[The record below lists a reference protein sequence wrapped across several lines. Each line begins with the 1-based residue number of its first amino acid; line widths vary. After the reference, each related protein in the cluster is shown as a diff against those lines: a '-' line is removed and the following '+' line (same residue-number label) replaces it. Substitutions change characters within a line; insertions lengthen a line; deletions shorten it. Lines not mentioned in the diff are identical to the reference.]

1 MVGGFNNNFRYRGVL
16 FHVQTEASGASNPH
30 VITHLFHGG
39 NILASDKLVL
49 GEDELDEA
57 VRELMENQHKAML
70 QRLRCGSHDGV
81 ILERLGAEV
90 FSEVPAPEQSE
101 TDAEFV
107 DPVDAIDTRA
117 AVRLTTGIAAPVAP
131 PGRLFGDSLVSQRP
145 LDEVILEALVENA
158 RKRKR
163 KNR

>member
-30 VITHLFHGG
+30 VVTHLFHGG
-39 NILASDKLVL
+39 NILASDKLEV
-49 GEDELDEA
+49 GEDELDDV
-57 VRELMENQHKAML
+57 VRELMENQHRAML

-81 ILERLGAEV
+81 ILERLGAEA
-90 FSEVPAPEQSE
+90 FSGSVTSEQSQ
-101 TDAEFV
+101 TDAAFV
-107 DPVDAIDTRA
+107 ASLEGIDTGAAASLATEPVSEPVRA
-117 AVRLTTGIAAPVAP
+117 
-131 PGRLFGDSLVSQRP
+131 FGDSLVSQRP
-145 LDEVILEALVENA
+145 LDEVILEQLVENA